1 MSFYKEF
8 RRYNWEEVRRSIY
21 RKTPAEVER
30 ALGKDWPDLEDFK
43 ALLSPAAD
51 AFLEPMAQ
59 QSAALTR
66 RRFGRTMQLYL
77 PLYLSNFCENRCV
90 YCGFSGSNPIRRKV
104 LNEEEILAEVRTI
117 KQEPFRHLLLVTGEA
132 PQKAGTAYLEQVLR
146 LLQPAFSQLSLEV
159 QPLDTDDYTRLAEA
173 RLHAVYVY
181 QETYKEAAY
190 PQYHPFG
197 RKANFRYRLET
208 PDRLGAAGI
217 RKVGLGTLIGLEDWR
232 TEAWFTALH
241 LQYLRRRYWQ
251 SRYSLSFPRL
261 RPFAGEGFQ
270 PRVLTNERDLTQL
283 ICAYRLFDADVE
295 LSLST
300 RERPAYRDGVVPL
313 GITALSAGSKTG
325 PGAYSGNHE
334 LEQFAVN
341 DARSPREVAEMLRR
355 QGFEPVWKDWEP
367 CLQQATTL

>member
-1 MSFYKEF
+1 MSFYHELQRF
-8 RRYNWEEVRRSIY
+8 NWEEVRQSIY
-21 RKTPAEVER
+21 LKRSAEVER
-30 ALGKDWPDLEDFK
+30 ALLKDQPDLEDFK
-43 ALLSPAAD
+43 ALVSPAAD
-51 AFLEPMAQ
+51 AYLEAVAR

-66 RRFGRTMQLYL
+66 QRFGSTMQLYL

-90 YCGFSGSNPIRRKV
+90 YCGFSGSNIIKRKV
-104 LNEEEILAEVRTI
+104 LSEDEILAEVAAIT
-117 KQEPFRHLLLVTGEA
+117 QQPFRHLLLVTGEA
-132 PQKAGTAYLEQVLR
+132 PKKAGVAYLEKTLR
-146 LLQPAFSQLSLEV
+146 LLQAAFSQLSLEV
-159 QPLDTDDYTRLAEA
+159 QPLETDDYVRLAESQ
-173 RLHAVYVY
+173 LHAVYVY
-181 QETYKEAAY
+181 QETYNESAY

-197 RKANFRYRLET
+197 RKANFRFRLET
-208 PDRLGAAGI
+208 PDRLGEAGV

-270 PRVLTNERDLTQL
+270 PRVLSNERNLTQL

-300 RERPAYRDGVVPL
+300 RERPAYRDGMVPL
-313 GITALSAGSKTG
+313 GITAMSAGSKTG
-325 PGAYSGNHE
+325 PGAYTGNHE

-341 DARSPREVAEMLRR
+341 DERSPREVAEMLRR
-355 QGFEPVWKDWEP
+355 QGFEPVWKDWAS
-367 CLQQATTL
+367 CLQQTAAV